1 MRVAVLSDTHLVS
14 PDHWFEEVFQRHLA
28 PADVVL
34 HCGDVTGHDVL
45 YYLMG
50 HPAFYAVA
58 GNMDG
63 WVLSDDLPPTR
74 RLEFEGV
81 RIGMAHGWGF
91 HGPDIGASVV
101 RSFAPEVDLV
111 CFGHTH
117 VYQWSECNGVRVLNP
132 GSVTKP
138 RQGKRSLAM
147 LTLEKGK
154 DPQAQRIDLW

>member
-91 HGPDIGASVV
+91 HGRILEPVWSGPSPLRLTWSASATPTYISGVNATACAC
-101 RSFAPEVDLV
+101 STPAP
-111 CFGHTH
+111 
-117 VYQWSECNGVRVLNP
+117 
-132 GSVTKP
+132 
-138 RQGKRSLAM
+138 
-147 LTLEKGK
+147 
-154 DPQAQRIDLW
+154 